1 MAGDRCSEGLRMSG
15 GLLMAAGDSKGVFDE
30 RLMQLFRNRA
40 QLKKAHQELQN
51 QYRFLEEKL
60 RNAEASTRRAE
71 ERLDAIERLMAKPEA
86 GYNGMVYFQLRAL
99 WRACN
104 DQLRSFADE
113 LRKQQEDRERKK
125 QLQAFNQDRQHRMDE
140 INDLIMRLKDES
152 RVAAEGLTEMEQRLA
167 RLGGIWNYFRRRELK
182 ARLVRMRADH
192 DALRARME
200 EMFDRR
206 IRVENEPWPDFPG
219 LSVEGRR
226 IINIAVIAYAQ
237 HLFSHFS
244 RNNISR
250 LAREAVTRPIQDLK
264 YGSERECTDLIGTI
278 QKLMLELKDR
288 HLNVPGLKELALE
301 IRRHVEFRNDEE
313 TVPVAASLD
322 GMVLGA
328 RAVGPR
334 VNVMMEEY
342 WDLYEVFV
350 R

>member
-1 MAGDRCSEGLRMSG
+1 MEELHMFG
-15 GLLMAAGDSKGVFDE
+15 GLLMADGDSKGVFDE
-30 RLMQLFRNRA
+30 RLLQLFRNRA
-40 QLKKAHQELQN
+40 QLKKTHQELQN
-51 QYRFLEEKL
+51 QYHCLEEKL
-60 RNAEASTRRAE
+60 KNAEASTRRAE

-104 DQLRSFADE
+104 DQLQAFADD

-125 QLQAFNQDRQHRMDE
+125 QLQRFNQDRQHRMEE
-140 INDLIMRLKDES
+140 INDLIMRLKDD
-152 RVAAEGLTEMEQRLA
+152 ADAGAEEIAELEERRA
-167 RLGGIWNYFRRRELK
+167 RLGGIWNYFRRRELA
-182 ARLVRMRADH
+182 ARLAHKRGEYSA
-192 DALRARME
+192 ARARIE

-206 IRVENEPWPDFPG
+206 IKIEGEPGPEFPG
-219 LSVEGRR
+219 LSVDGRR

-237 HLFSHFS
+237 HLYAHFS
-244 RNNISR
+244 ESNVSR

-264 YGSERECTDLIGTI
+264 YGSEKECAYLISKI
-278 QKLMLELKDR
+278 QKLMLDMKGR
-288 HLNVPGLKELALE
+288 HLNVPGLKDLAQE

-313 TVPVAASLD
+313 TVPVASSLD

-328 RAVGPR
+328 TTTGPR